1 MPSGTIASATMAP
14 RIMPPR
20 PEGLTTVATRPR
32 KDPPTPPPA
41 SEPIAAPA
49 AERGRPGRAH
59 VQQNLHHLDRVIR
72 HAVKD
77 ALGQAGDVDNEAA
90 KAYQDLTRDFRASLQ
105 DAFHAAGDGGAF
117 DHAAL
122 LTSVGDALSALTEG
136 LRSLRGAEDEATP
149 PGVEAPAEPGVDL
162 ESAPVPGGL
171 VSELA

>member
-1 MPSGTIASATMAP
+1 MSSGTIASATMAP

-20 PEGLTTVATRPR
+20 PEGLTTAATRPR
-32 KDPPTPPPA
+32 KDIPTPPPA
-41 SEPIAAPA
+41 PEPATASV

-77 ALGQAGDVDNEAA
+77 ALGQADAA
-90 KAYQDLTRDFRASLQ
+90 DGGAARAYHDLTRNFRDSLQ
-105 DAFHAAGDGGAF
+105 DAFHAADDGRAF

-136 LRSLRGAEDEATP
+136 LRDLRGAEDAVMP
-149 PGVEAPAEPGVDL
+149 PRFEAPAKPGVDVD
-162 ESAPVPGGL
+162 SAPTPGGL

>member
-1 MPSGTIASATMAP
+1 MPSDAIVSATMAP

-32 KDPPTPPPA
+32 KDAPATPPT
-41 SEPIAAPA
+41 SEPITAPV

-59 VQQNLHHLDRVIR
+59 VQQNLHHLDRAIR

-77 ALGQAGDVDNEAA
+77 ALKQAGNVDGEAA
-90 KAYQDLTRDFRASLQ
+90 RAYHDLARDFRASLQ
-105 DAFHAAGDGGAF
+105 DAFHAAGDGGTF

-136 LRSLRGAEDEATP
+136 LRHLRGAEEEATP
-149 PGVEAPAEPGVDL
+149 PRTEALPEPGVDL
-162 ESAPVPGGL
+162 GSAPVLGGL